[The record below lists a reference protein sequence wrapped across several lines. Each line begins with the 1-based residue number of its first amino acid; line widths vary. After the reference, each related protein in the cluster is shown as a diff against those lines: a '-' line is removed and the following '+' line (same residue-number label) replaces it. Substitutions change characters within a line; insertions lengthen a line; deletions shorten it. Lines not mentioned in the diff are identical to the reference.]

1 MKTLTLRCAWQAL
14 ARVLSVLAFMATTA
28 GGAARAGVADAL
40 QDLPPEALAKVSA
53 SVNVFLSSTRVK
65 DTRSANDLG
74 WDCLAA
80 LEMARLG
87 EERALKRIR
96 AISNE
101 LAKDALRGADG
112 KVLGWTASIRDDR
125 RCPAGGYD
133 AFGDGTCNSVDT
145 VYALQSG
152 LALAC
157 LAKASKVLQ
166 DDKLGDMATESFASW
181 KTFVLPAS
189 PCPGC
194 VYFATS
200 NSPNDAN
207 RYVRNMNVFVALG
220 GAALAANGS
229 EEAAS
234 FVQRAM
240 QSEMGERQAGNR
252 GYLGRLDPQWKR
264 SRSEADRI
272 ENHAAAV
279 AVSALQMG
287 EWLGTPEYRRYGQE
301 IWMDWARCDN
311 DRCRKATC
319 NYWAADPKRCQA
331 TQTAAHCAF
340 RSSDPAA
347 RDLCLD
353 YLSRANAVGS
363 FGILSLLLGRAE
375 IGAKMSANAGTSAPN
390 AAPSKR
396 KPAPSSA
403 R

>member
-1 MKTLTLRCAWQAL
+1 MSTSIWCSARHAVAQLLAL
-14 ARVLSVLAFMATTA
+14 FALMAATA

-40 QDLPPEALAKVSA
+40 QDLPADAQAKVTA
-53 SVNVFLSSTRVK
+53 SVNVFLSSKRVK

-80 LEMARLG
+80 IEMARLG
-87 EERALKRIR
+87 EERAIQRIR

-101 LAKDALRGADG
+101 LARDAVRGADG
-112 KVLGWTASIRDDR
+112 KALGWTASIRDDR

-133 AFGDGTCNSVDT
+133 AFGDGTCNPVDT

-157 LAKASKVLQ
+157 LAKASKVLE
-166 DDKLGDMATESFASW
+166 DDKLGALATEGFASW
-181 KTFVLPAS
+181 KNFVLPVS

-194 VYFATS
+194 IYFATS

-220 GAALAANGS
+220 GAALASVGDA
-229 EEAAS
+229 EAGGIA
-234 FVQRAM
+234 QRAM
-240 QSEMGERQAGNR
+240 QSEMGERQAGNK
-252 GYLGRLDPQWKR
+252 GYLGRMDSQWKR
-264 SRSEADRI
+264 ARSEADRI

-279 AVSALQMG
+279 AVSVFQMG
-287 EWLGTPEYRRYGQE
+287 EWLGTPEYSRYGLD
-301 IWMDWARCDN
+301 IWQDWARCDN

-331 TQTAAHCAF
+331 THTAAHCAF

-347 RDLCLD
+347 RELCLD
-353 YLSRANAVGS
+353 YLSRTNAVGS
-363 FGILSLLLGRAE
+363 FGILSLLLGRLQV
-375 IGAKMSANAGTSAPN
+375 GAKMSAGTATSSPY

-396 KPAPSSA
+396 KPTPSSA

>member
-1 MKTLTLRCAWQAL
+1 MSTSIWCCARHTV
-14 ARVLSVLAFMATTA
+14 ARLLAFLALMAATA
-28 GGAARAGVADAL
+28 GGTARAGVAEAL
-40 QDLPPEALAKVSA
+40 QDLPADAQAKVTA
-53 SVNVFLSSTRVK
+53 SVNAFLSSKRVK

-80 LEMARLG
+80 IEMARLG
-87 EERALKRIR
+87 EERAIQRIR
-96 AISNE
+96 VISNE
-101 LAKDALRGADG
+101 LARDAVRSVDG
-112 KVLGWTASIRDDR
+112 KALGWTASIRDDR

-133 AFGDGTCNSVDT
+133 AFGDGTCNPVDT

-166 DDKLGDMATESFASW
+166 DDKLGALAAESFASW
-181 KTFVLPAS
+181 RNFVLPAS

-194 VYFATS
+194 IYFATS
-200 NSPNDAN
+200 NSPNDAG

-220 GAALAANGS
+220 GAALASVGDA
-229 EEAAS
+229 EAGGVA
-234 FVQRAM
+234 QRAM
-240 QSEMGERQAGNR
+240 QSEMGERQAGNK
-252 GYLGRLDPQWKR
+252 GYLGRMDPQWKR
-264 SRSEADRI
+264 ARSEADRI

-279 AVSALQMG
+279 AVSVLQMG
-287 EWLGTPEYRRYGQE
+287 EWLGTPEYSRYGLD
-301 IWMDWARCDN
+301 IWQDWARCDN

-331 TQTAAHCAF
+331 THTAAHCAF
-340 RSSDPAA
+340 RSSEPRA
-347 RDLCLD
+347 RELCLD

-363 FGILSLLLGRAE
+363 FGILSLLLGRSE
-375 IGAKMSANAGTSAPN
+375 VGAKMSAGAATSSPN

-396 KPAPSSA
+396 KPTPSSA